1 MFIIEN
7 VKSFKNENIRI
18 VTFLISLLL
27 TGYHVFQYIDTG
39 NPICFLRI
47 AIYGVISLAVLLLGF
62 SAMYFILI
70 FLALL
75 TCYFNSFINFTQFF
89 VLLLACRM
97 YRKSENW
104 LLALYALNESVALMI
119 QGKNISH
126 LIIHLLT
133 CVFFYMIYFFINKP
147 KVLDLKP
154 DEEEIVKQLAAG
166 KLQK

>member
-7 VKSFKNENIRI
+7 VKSFKNDNIRI
-18 VTFLISLLL
+18 VTFFISLLL

-62 SAMYFILI
+62 SAMYYILI

-97 YRKSENW
+97 NRNSEKW
-104 LLALYALNESVALMI
+104 LLP
-119 QGKNISH
+119 
-126 LIIHLLT
+126 
-133 CVFFYMIYFFINKP
+133 IYCIN
-147 KVLDLKP
+147 
-154 DEEEIVKQLAAG
+154 
-166 KLQK
+166 